1 MSENQNHEYFMKQAL
16 IEASKALE
24 LGNWPIGSVIVL
36 NGQII
41 ARAHN
46 RVYSNSDK
54 THHAEMLA
62 LRLAARELSTPNHDA
77 ILYTT
82 YEPCPM
88 CLGAALVNHVK
99 TIVCGPDIDG
109 SGALG
114 MIPNLPVK
122 FKKQKYHLNVIQ
134 DVLFSDCLAIS
145 LKGIPQNKIDEVMY
159 KNVMNLQ
166 TERQMVT

>member
-1 MSENQNHEYFMKQAL
+1 MRQAL
-16 IEASKALE
+16 IEASKALD
-24 LGNWPIGSVIVL
+24 LGNWPIGAVIVL
-36 NGQII
+36 DGQII

-46 RVYSNSDK
+46 KVYSNSDK

-62 LRLAARELSTPNHDA
+62 LKSAAKILSSRSHNA
-77 ILYTT
+77 VLYTT

-88 CLGAALVNHVK
+88 CLGAALVNHIK

-114 MIPNLPVK
+114 MIQHLPLK
-122 FKKQKYHLNVIQ
+122 FKKSKYRINVIQ

-159 KNVMNLQ
+159 KNVLNLQ
-166 TERQMVT
+166 TERQMIT